1 MLGVVAPFVTTN
13 MTRDEMVS
21 LLMEGLQCL
30 DYETMGLR
38 IPVDGT
44 WKDKKTDRSWYV
56 VVDLNQNAR
65 YLNKFIYGDNE
76 TAQTLADRQQ
86 KSDDQ
91 NSEYSRKQYEKSRKK
106 KKN

>member
-1 MLGVVAPFVTTN
+1 M
-13 MTRDEMVS
+13 
-21 LLMEGLQCL
+21 
-30 DYETMGLR
+30 
-38 IPVDGT
+38 
-44 WKDKKTDRSWYV
+44 